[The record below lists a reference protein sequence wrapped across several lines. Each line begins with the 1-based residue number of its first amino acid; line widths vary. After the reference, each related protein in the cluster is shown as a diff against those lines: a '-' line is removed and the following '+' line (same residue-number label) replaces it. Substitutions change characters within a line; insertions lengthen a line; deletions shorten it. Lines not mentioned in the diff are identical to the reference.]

1 MRNKMKIWLILIT
14 ILAAFMGEVKVESP
28 LFGMGENVSG
38 SPVISHREAKVNAE
52 ICTTEMLGIH
62 SSMGECRLTAGYSN
76 RRGEE
81 RITLFVLSVF
91 VFMQIAGLSLSNM
104 EVIPVRSHFSE
115 ELVTIYMHK
124 SDGKKRI

>member
-14 ILAAFMGEVKVESP
+14 LLTAFMGEVKVESP
-28 LFGMGENVSG
+28 LICVGQNVAGQVITHGEANV
-38 SPVISHREAKVNAE
+38 NTE
-52 ICTTEMLGIH
+52 ICTTEMLGIY
-62 SSMGECRLTAGYSN
+62 SSVGECRLTDRYGN

-91 VFMQIAGLSLSNM
+91 VFMQIAGVSVGGM
-104 EVIPVRSHFSE
+104 EVLPVKCCFSE
-115 ELVTIYMHK
+115 QLVTIYMHK